1 MKINTKTKVKASD
14 INEKIAFGLE
24 RISQIF
30 RILLWEKAKKFKL
43 SPIQIQFLLYL
54 NNHKAYFCTV
64 SNLAEEFGL
73 TRATVSDAVK
83 ALVKKKLLLKRA
95 SPKDGRIF
103 ILELSREGKK
113 IADELENWISPVKEQ
128 LEKFPEE
135 LKNTLLLFLMEF
147 IASFQNR
154 VINIARMCVVCRYF
168 KKNAHPGN
176 KKPHHCL
183 LTDQPLALSDLKL
196 DCENNEPKIKNKS
209 NK

>member
-1 MKINTKTKVKASD
+1 MKVNTKTKVKASD
-14 INEKIAFGLE
+14 INEKIAFSLE

-64 SNLAEEFGL
+64 SNLAEEFSL

-103 ILELSREGKK
+103 ILKLS
-113 IADELENWISPVKEQ
+113 
-128 LEKFPEE
+128 
-135 LKNTLLLFLMEF
+135 
-147 IASFQNR
+147 QNR
-154 VINIARMCVVCRYF
+154 VINTARMCIVCRYF
-168 KKNAHPGN
+168 KKNAHPGS

-183 LTDQPLALSDLKL
+183 LTDKPLALSDLKL